1 MAEVRNFLQC
11 LQNEGLDPIGEIQT
25 GIAAHVRLEG
35 RPAEIQKV
43 IEYTF
48 RLFRLFDFS
57 SSLSAL
63 DGLSFVLLAAHV
75 QLERHPAKFNKS
87 KSGKSKSILF
97 DFSTFRLFERIN
109 HALLLFDVS
118 KFTKTPFHFW
128 TFCLSTSKID
138 FAYFPPGA
146 CPDSLAPTERRENAV
161 RQCHG
166 QGGFGPLAGL

>member
-97 DFSTFRLFERIN
+97 DFSTFRTYKPRALTFRRFEI
-109 HALLLFDVS
+109 HKDTFSLLDFLPFD
-118 KFTKTPFHFW
+118 F
-128 TFCLSTSKID
+128 
-138 FAYFPPGA
+138 
-146 CPDSLAPTERRENAV
+146 EN
-161 RQCHG
+161 
-166 QGGFGPLAGL
+166 